1 MANKDFS
8 IMQKLHPSVYMH
20 TDGMGLWSNKAKEV
34 ELVAI
39 EVLSNE
45 LRVYFDTQAWDVSK
59 DGLIYTDQTF
69 LRELQAYLKT
79 TTLPWIVDYSEAGMQ
94 GDDFVSLDIL

>member
-1 MANKDFS
+1 MV
-8 IMQKLHPSVYMH
+8 MLH
-20 TDGMGLWSNKAKEV
+20 TDGKGLWSNKVKAV

-39 EVLSNE
+39 EVLPNE
-45 LRVYFDTQAWDVSK
+45 LRVYFDIQTWDVSK

-79 TTLPWIVDYSEAGMQ
+79 TNDIPQRSVANIDYSEAGMQ